1 MANKKQVLGRGL
13 SAMLG
18 SKEMETIK
26 SSTNEININEI
37 SVNPFQPRSNFN
49 NSSLQ
54 ELSISIKNI
63 GIIQPITVRKI
74 DNNKYQLISGERRLR
89 ACKEIGLKKIPA
101 YVREANDQDSLEMAL
116 VENIHR
122 QDLDAIEIAISCQ
135 RLIEEINLTQE
146 ELSDKIGKNRTT
158 ISNYLRLLKLD
169 PIIQSGIRDGFITM
183 GHGRALINISLNK
196 DQLNIYKKIISKNLS
211 VRNTELLVRDLKG
224 SDLFHWGEAD
234 VSVSKNEIIVNGSIA
249 PGPDYK
255 LYLTKEFVEQE
266 EEFLSIKDNSRYVA
280 EVKTFKNF
288 VITVPEDIDLSLIH
302 I

>member
-13 SAMLG
+13 SAMLS
-18 SKEMETIK
+18 SKETDTIK
-26 SSTNEININEI
+26 SSVNEINIDEI

-49 NSSLQ
+49 NTSLQ

-74 DNNKYQLISGERRLR
+74 ENNNYQLISGERRLR
-89 ACKEIGLKKIPA
+89 ACKELRLKNIPA

-122 QDLDAIEIAISCQ
+122 QDLDAIEIAISYQ

-169 PIIQSGIRDGFITM
+169 PIIQSGIRDGFISM
-183 GHGRALINISLNK
+183 GHGRALINVNSNK

-224 SDLFHWGEAD
+224 KP
-234 VSVSKNEIIVNGSIA
+234 SKVTSKIKEKFKSSLLQTEVFINKGKNGKGNFVVNFDNEIEFERIN
-249 PGPDYK
+249 K
-255 LYLTKEFVEQE
+255 LLNDKQ
-266 EEFLSIKDNSRYVA
+266 
-280 EVKTFKNF
+280 
-288 VITVPEDIDLSLIH
+288 
-302 I
+302 

>member
-1 MANKKQVLGRGL
+1 
-13 SAMLG
+13 MLG

-196 DQLNIYKKIISKNLS
+196 DQLNIYKKN
-211 VRNTELLVRDLKG
+211 
-224 SDLFHWGEAD
+224 
-234 VSVSKNEIIVNGSIA
+234 
-249 PGPDYK
+249 
-255 LYLTKEFVEQE
+255 
-266 EEFLSIKDNSRYVA
+266 
-280 EVKTFKNF
+280 NF
-288 VITVPEDIDLSLIH
+288 
-302 I
+302 

>member
-13 SAMLG
+13 SAMLS
-18 SKEMETIK
+18 SKETDTIK
-26 SSTNEININEI
+26 SSVNEININEI

-49 NSSLQ
+49 NTSLQ

-74 DNNKYQLISGERRLR
+74 ENNNYQLISGERRLR
-89 ACKEIGLKKIPA
+89 ACKELGLKNIPA

-122 QDLDAIEIAISCQ
+122 QDLDAIEIAISYQ

-169 PIIQSGIRDGFITM
+169 PIIQSGIRDGFISM
-183 GHGRALINISLNK
+183 GHGRALINVNSNK

-224 SDLFHWGEAD
+224 KP
-234 VSVSKNEIIVNGSIA
+234 SKATSKIKEKFKSSLLQTEVFINKGKNGKGNFVVNFDNEIEFERIN
-249 PGPDYK
+249 K
-255 LYLTKEFVEQE
+255 LLNDKQ
-266 EEFLSIKDNSRYVA
+266 
-280 EVKTFKNF
+280 
-288 VITVPEDIDLSLIH
+288 
-302 I
+302 

>member
-74 DNNKYQLISGERRLR
+74 DNNNYQLISGERRLR

-122 QDLDAIEIAISCQ
+122 QDLDAIEIAISYQ

-169 PIIQSGIRDGFITM
+169 PIIQSGIRDGFISM
-183 GHGRALINISLNK
+183 GHGRALINIS
-196 DQLNIYKKIISKNLS
+196 SK
-211 VRNTELLVRDLKG
+211 
-224 SDLFHWGEAD
+224 
-234 VSVSKNEIIVNGSIA
+234 
-249 PGPDYK
+249 
-255 LYLTKEFVEQE
+255 
-266 EEFLSIKDNSRYVA
+266 
-280 EVKTFKNF
+280 
-288 VITVPEDIDLSLIH
+288 
-302 I
+302 

>member
-13 SAMLG
+13 SAMLS
-18 SKEMETIK
+18 SKETDTIK
-26 SSTNEININEI
+26 SSVNEINIDEI

-49 NSSLQ
+49 NTSLQ

-74 DNNKYQLISGERRLR
+74 ENNNYQLISGERRLR
-89 ACKEIGLKKIPA
+89 ACKELGLKNIPA

-122 QDLDAIEIAISCQ
+122 QDLDAIEIAISYQ

-169 PIIQSGIRDGFITM
+169 PIIQSGIRDGFISM
-183 GHGRALINISLNK
+183 GHGRALINVNSNK

-224 SDLFHWGEAD
+224 KP
-234 VSVSKNEIIVNGSIA
+234 SKAISKIKEKFKSSLLQTEVFINKGKNGKGNFVVNFDNEIEFERIN
-249 PGPDYK
+249 K
-255 LYLTKEFVEQE
+255 LLNDKQ
-266 EEFLSIKDNSRYVA
+266 
-280 EVKTFKNF
+280 
-288 VITVPEDIDLSLIH
+288 
-302 I
+302 

>member
-13 SAMLG
+13 SAMLS
-18 SKEMETIK
+18 SKETDTIK
-26 SSTNEININEI
+26 SSVNEINIDEI

-49 NSSLQ
+49 NTSLQ
-54 ELSISIKNI
+54 ELSVSIKNI

-74 DNNKYQLISGERRLR
+74 GNNDYQLISGERRIR

-122 QDLDAIEIAISCQ
+122 QDLDAIEIAISYQ

-169 PIIQSGIRDGFITM
+169 PIIQSGIRDGFISM
-183 GHGRALINISLNK
+183 GHGRALININSDK

-211 VRNTELLVRDLKG
+211 VRNTELLVKDLKG
-224 SDLFHWGEAD
+224 KP
-234 VSVSKNEIIVNGSIA
+234 SKVTNKVKEKFNSSLLKTEVFIVKGKNGK
-249 PGPDYK
+249 G
-255 LYLTKEFVEQE
+255 
-266 EEFLSIKDNSRYVA
+266 
-280 EVKTFKNF
+280 NF
-288 VITVPEDIDLSLIH
+288 VVNFDSEIEFNRINKLLNDKQ
-302 I
+302 

>member
-13 SAMLG
+13 SAML
-18 SKEMETIK
+18 SSNETDTIK
-26 SSTNEININEI
+26 SSTNEINVDKI

-54 ELSISIKNI
+54 ELSVSIKNI

-74 DNNKYQLISGERRLR
+74 DNNTYQLISGERRLR
-89 ACKEIGLKKIPA
+89 ACKEIGLKQIPA
-101 YVREANDQDSLEMAL
+101 FVREANDQDSLEMAL

-122 QDLDAIEIAISCQ
+122 QDLDAIEIAISYQ

-169 PIIQSGIRDGFITM
+169 PIIQSGIRDGFISM
-183 GHGRALINISLNK
+183 GHGRALININSNK

-211 VRNTELLVRDLKG
+211 VRNAELLVRDLKG
-224 SDLFHWGEAD
+224 KPSKVTSKIKEKFHSSLLGTNVFITKGKNGKGNFVVNFD
-234 VSVSKNEIIVNGSIA
+234 NEIEFGRIN
-249 PGPDYK
+249 K
-255 LYLTKEFVEQE
+255 LLNDKQ
-266 EEFLSIKDNSRYVA
+266 
-280 EVKTFKNF
+280 
-288 VITVPEDIDLSLIH
+288 
-302 I
+302 

>member
-13 SAMLG
+13 SAML
-18 SKEMETIK
+18 SSNETDTIK
-26 SSTNEININEI
+26 SSVNEINIDEI

-49 NSSLQ
+49 NTSLQ

-74 DNNKYQLISGERRLR
+74 ENNNYQLISGERRLR
-89 ACKEIGLKKIPA
+89 ACKELGLKNIPA

-122 QDLDAIEIAISCQ
+122 QDLDAIEIAISYQ

-169 PIIQSGIRDGFITM
+169 PIIQSGIRDGFISM
-183 GHGRALINISLNK
+183 GHGRALINVNSNK

-224 SDLFHWGEAD
+224 KP
-234 VSVSKNEIIVNGSIA
+234 SKATSKIKEKFKSSLLQTEVFINKGKNGKGNFVVNFDNEIEFERIN
-249 PGPDYK
+249 K
-255 LYLTKEFVEQE
+255 LLNDKQ
-266 EEFLSIKDNSRYVA
+266 
-280 EVKTFKNF
+280 
-288 VITVPEDIDLSLIH
+288 
-302 I
+302 

>member
-13 SAMLG
+13 SAMLS
-18 SKEMETIK
+18 SKETDTIK
-26 SSTNEININEI
+26 SSVNEVNIDEI

-49 NSSLQ
+49 NTSLQ

-74 DNNKYQLISGERRLR
+74 ENNNYQLISGERRLR
-89 ACKEIGLKKIPA
+89 ACKELGLKNIPA

-122 QDLDAIEIAISCQ
+122 QDLDAIEIAISYQ

-169 PIIQSGIRDGFITM
+169 PIIQSGIRDGFISM
-183 GHGRALINISLNK
+183 GHGRALINVNSNK

-224 SDLFHWGEAD
+224 KT
-234 VSVSKNEIIVNGSIA
+234 SKVTSKIKEKFKSSLLQTEVFINKGKNGKGNFVVNFDNEIEFERIN
-249 PGPDYK
+249 K
-255 LYLTKEFVEQE
+255 LLNDKQ
-266 EEFLSIKDNSRYVA
+266 
-280 EVKTFKNF
+280 
-288 VITVPEDIDLSLIH
+288 
-302 I
+302 

>member
-13 SAMLG
+13 SAML
-18 SKEMETIK
+18 SSNETDTIK
-26 SSTNEININEI
+26 SSVNEINIDEI

-49 NSSLQ
+49 NTSLQ

-74 DNNKYQLISGERRLR
+74 ENNNYQLISGERRLR
-89 ACKEIGLKKIPA
+89 ACKEIGLKNIPA

-122 QDLDAIEIAISCQ
+122 QDLDAIEIAISYQ

-146 ELSDKIGKNRTT
+146 ELSDKIGKNTTT

-169 PIIQSGIRDGFITM
+169 PIIQSGIRDGFISM
-183 GHGRALINISLNK
+183 GHGRALINVNSNK
-196 DQLNIYKKIISKNLS
+196 DQLNIYEKIISKNLS

-224 SDLFHWGEAD
+224 NP
-234 VSVSKNEIIVNGSIA
+234 SKVTSKIKEKFKSSLLETEVFINRGKNGKGNFVVNFNNEIEFDRIN
-249 PGPDYK
+249 K
-255 LYLTKEFVEQE
+255 LLNDK
-266 EEFLSIKDNSRYVA
+266 K
-280 EVKTFKNF
+280 
-288 VITVPEDIDLSLIH
+288 
-302 I
+302 

>member
-49 NSSLQ
+49 NNSLQ

-122 QDLDAIEIAISCQ
+122 QDLDAIEIAISYQ
-135 RLIEEINLTQE
+135 RLIEEINLTQD

-224 SDLFHWGEAD
+224 KPSKVTSKIKEKFKSSLLDTD
-234 VSVSKNEIIVNGSIA
+234 VFINKGKNGK
-249 PGPDYK
+249 G
-255 LYLTKEFVEQE
+255 
-266 EEFLSIKDNSRYVA
+266 
-280 EVKTFKNF
+280 NF
-288 VITVPEDIDLSLIH
+288 VVNFDNKIEFDRINKLLNDKQ
-302 I
+302 

>member
-13 SAMLG
+13 SAMLS
-18 SKEMETIK
+18 SKETDTIK
-26 SSTNEININEI
+26 SSINEINIDEI

-49 NSSLQ
+49 NTSLQ

-74 DNNKYQLISGERRLR
+74 ENNNYQLISGERRLR
-89 ACKEIGLKKIPA
+89 ACKELGLKNIPA

-122 QDLDAIEIAISCQ
+122 QDLDAIEIAISYQ

-169 PIIQSGIRDGFITM
+169 PIIQSGIRDGFISM
-183 GHGRALINISLNK
+183 GHGRALINVNSNK

-224 SDLFHWGEAD
+224 KP
-234 VSVSKNEIIVNGSIA
+234 SKATSKIKEKFKSSLLQTEVFINKGKNGKGNFVVNFDNEIEFERIN
-249 PGPDYK
+249 K
-255 LYLTKEFVEQE
+255 LLNDKQ
-266 EEFLSIKDNSRYVA
+266 
-280 EVKTFKNF
+280 
-288 VITVPEDIDLSLIH
+288 
-302 I
+302 

>member
-13 SAMLG
+13 SAMLS
-18 SKEMETIK
+18 SKETDTIK
-26 SSTNEININEI
+26 SSVNEINIDEI

-49 NSSLQ
+49 NTSLQ
-54 ELSISIKNI
+54 ELSVSIKNI

-74 DNNKYQLISGERRLR
+74 GNNDYQLISGERRLR

-122 QDLDAIEIAISCQ
+122 QDLDAIEIAISYQ

-169 PIIQSGIRDGFITM
+169 PIIQSGIRDGFISM
-183 GHGRALINISLNK
+183 GHGRALININSDK

-224 SDLFHWGEAD
+224 KP
-234 VSVSKNEIIVNGSIA
+234 SKVTSKIKEKFNSSLLKTEVFINKGKNGKGNFVVNFDNEIEFNRIN
-249 PGPDYK
+249 K
-255 LYLTKEFVEQE
+255 LLNDKQ
-266 EEFLSIKDNSRYVA
+266 
-280 EVKTFKNF
+280 
-288 VITVPEDIDLSLIH
+288 
-302 I
+302 

>member
-13 SAMLG
+13 SAMLS
-18 SKEMETIK
+18 SKEADTIK
-26 SSTNEININEI
+26 SSVNEINVDKI

-49 NSSLQ
+49 NTSLQ
-54 ELSISIKNI
+54 ELIVSIKNI

-74 DNNKYQLISGERRLR
+74 ENNNYQLISGERRLR
-89 ACKEIGLKKIPA
+89 ACQELGLKNIPA

-122 QDLDAIEIAISCQ
+122 QDLDAIEIAISYQ

-158 ISNYLRLLKLD
+158 ISNYIRLLKLD
-169 PIIQSGIRDGFITM
+169 PIIQSGIRDGFISM
-183 GHGRALINISLNK
+183 GHGRSLINVNSNK

-224 SDLFHWGEAD
+224 KP
-234 VSVSKNEIIVNGSIA
+234 SKVTSKIKEKFKSSLLETEVFINRGKNGKGNFVVNFDNEIEFKRIN
-249 PGPDYK
+249 K
-255 LYLTKEFVEQE
+255 LLNDKQ
-266 EEFLSIKDNSRYVA
+266 
-280 EVKTFKNF
+280 
-288 VITVPEDIDLSLIH
+288 
-302 I
+302 

>member
-74 DNNKYQLISGERRLR
+74 GNNKYQLISGERRLR

-122 QDLDAIEIAISCQ
+122 QDLDAIEIAISYQ
-135 RLIEEINLTQE
+135 RLIEEINLTQD

-224 SDLFHWGEAD
+224 KPSKVTSKIKEKFKSSLLDTD
-234 VSVSKNEIIVNGSIA
+234 VFINKGKNGK
-249 PGPDYK
+249 G
-255 LYLTKEFVEQE
+255 
-266 EEFLSIKDNSRYVA
+266 
-280 EVKTFKNF
+280 NF
-288 VITVPEDIDLSLIH
+288 VVNFDNKIEFDRINKLLNDKQ
-302 I
+302 